1 MSGVRSHASVLKLR
15 LRITEPCKR
24 STAALLWRL
33 WLLLHGWRCCGGS
46 WAVQQQRKNS
56 QGRDERYRRA
66 QTSGVHDFHGG
77 AGTRRYC
84 MNRLRPTRLV
94 PPTLQWPLLIL
105 SVIEKVFQAVQRLQI
120 ERRYMYSS
128 CESSESLQD
137 CSNLQDSNSPS
148 HGWADLSR
156 TKWSSRRDSVLIR
169 LFN

>member
-1 MSGVRSHASVLKLR
+1 MLMSGVRSHASVLKLR

-24 STAALLWRL
+24 STAAHWRL

-56 QGRDERYRRA
+56 QGRDERDRRA
-66 QTSGVHDFHGG
+66 QTISGVRDFHGG
-77 AGTRRYC
+77 AGTRR

-148 HGWADLSR
+148 LGRSFTNEMVI
-156 TKWSSRRDSVLIR
+156 TKGFRI
-169 LFN
+169 N